1 MGRTSKPPQSRRN
14 DFIQAA
20 RDLFN
25 EKGFE
30 NTSVDDIVARVGVAK
45 GLFYYYFDS
54 KEEILGILCDM
65 LQDEIESAV
74 TAAMEKKGLN
84 AMERLSE
91 LMAANRDV
99 TCRSSTI
106 MSYFR
111 QERNQA
117 LQLRME
123 NRALAFMTVAMEEIV
138 RQGMNEG
145 IFDVDH
151 PRETA
156 IALLSMVHGLRNNLS
171 GNRTREELKD
181 HYRVVRTLSERVLGM
196 RPGTLVLYDQ
206 LLCPPEAMTSADR
219 RNEA

>member
-1 MGRTSKPPQSRRN
+1 MSRISKTPQDRRN

-20 RDLFN
+20 RALFN

-30 NTSVDDIVARVGVAK
+30 NTSVDDIAAQVGVAK
-45 GLFYYYFDS
+45 GLFYYYFES
-54 KEEILGILCDM
+54 KEEVLGILYEM

-91 LMAANRDV
+91 LMAATRDV
-99 TCRSSTI
+99 TCRSSRL

-117 LQLRME
+117 LQLKME
-123 NRALAFMTVAMEEIV
+123 KRALAFMTGAMEDIIKQGV
-138 RQGMNEG
+138 REG
-145 IFDVDH
+145 VFDVDH

-156 IALLSMVHGLRNNLS
+156 VALLSMAHGLASNLPET
-171 GNRTREELKD
+171 RTRKELED
-181 HYRVVRTLSERVLGM
+181 RHRVMRTLSERVLGM
-196 RPGTLVLYDQ
+196 RPGTLILDDQ
-206 LLCPPEAMTSADR
+206 PLQSQAPDECRSQ
-219 RNEA
+219 

>member
-1 MGRTSKPPQSRRN
+1 MGRTSKTPQDRRN

-20 RDLFN
+20 RGLFN

-30 NTSVDDIVARVGVAK
+30 NTSVDDIAAKIGVAK

-54 KEEILGILCDM
+54 KEDILGILYEM

-91 LMAANRDV
+91 LMAAKRDV
-99 TCRSSTI
+99 ACRSSML

-117 LQLRME
+117 LQLKME
-123 NRALAFMTVAMEEIV
+123 KRALAFMTGAMEEII
-138 RQGMNEG
+138 RQGIREG

-156 IALLSMVHGLRNNLS
+156 VALLSMAYGLTSSLPET
-171 GNRTREELKD
+171 RTRDELD
-181 HYRVVRTLSERVLGM
+181 EHYRVMRTLSERMLGM
-196 RPGTLVLYDQ
+196 RPGTLVLNDQ
-206 LLCPPEAMTSADR
+206 LLSSWGHDECRSH
-219 RNEA
+219 N